1 MTFGLTWEGH
11 CQCDQIWRNY
21 STCDFKKY
29 SMIFIR
35 VYLIILNLL
44 WQFNAIEHI
53 FMLVY
58 DLILS
63 TLLFQRT
70 LTLEVGTVYCRS
82 TLRFEVTT

>member
-1 MTFGLTWEGH
+1 
-11 CQCDQIWRNY
+11 
-21 STCDFKKY
+21 
-29 SMIFIR
+29 MIFIR